1 MMLKVDRLIQNS
13 LWKSKF
19 ITRFFLE
26 MITHDN
32 IDKPTTKV
40 FGKATFIDEV

>member
-1 MMLKVDRLIQNS
+1 MLKVDRLTQNS
-13 LWKSKF
+13 FWESKF

-26 MITHDN
+26 MIAHDN
-32 IDKPTTKV
+32 IDKPATKV